1 MNTKVSKELKRY
13 NYLFGETGAAY
24 HQLYRRLGQSDSS
37 ISILYILLEN
47 DGSCLLQKICNYTGL
62 SKQTVNSALR
72 KLEQEEV
79 LYLEAAD
86 SKHKIV
92 HLTEKGMKLA
102 NKTAGKVIEIENDIF
117 ASWPRETLEQYISLT
132 EKYLLSLK
140 ERLNYEEKHNT
151 TI

>member
-1 MNTKVSKELKRY
+1 
-13 NYLFGETGAAY
+13 
-24 HQLYRRLGQSDSS
+24 
-37 ISILYILLEN
+37 
-47 DGSCLLQKICNYTGL
+47 
-62 SKQTVNSALR
+62 
-72 KLEQEEV
+72 
-79 LYLEAAD
+79 
-86 SKHKIV
+86 
-92 HLTEKGMKLA
+92 MKLA